1 MVHLPALSFVSTDFA
16 LLLACTLCGYALL
29 PRRGQNALVLAASYF
44 FYGTWSWKF
53 LGILCATT
61 LMDFMVGQGIHAAAE
76 AGDERR
82 KKLWL
87 RTSLSVNL
95 LVLGFFKYWGFFTHE
110 AREALGALGLHFDVP
125 TLEVVLPVGISFY
138 TFQSMAYAIDVYRGR
153 VQPARDLLDF
163 AAFVAFFPQL
173 VAGPIERASHMLPQ
187 FASPRRVTLGHVRD
201 GLWLLL
207 LGYVRKV
214 AIADTAAHFAQ
225 PIFENPGEQDRFALL
240 AGLLLFSIQI
250 YGDFAGYSDI
260 ARGTAKLLGFDL
272 MRNFEQPYFARNV
285 SDFWRRWHISL
296 STWLRDYLYIP
307 LGGNRRGEA
316 RTYANLML
324 TMLLGGLW
332 HGASWN
338 FVIWGGLHGAYL
350 ALHRAASP
358 ALARVRGLGGDG
370 WGEALTLAGAVGTF
384 ALVAFTWLF
393 FRSTSFEA
401 TQAYLGGL
409 TSAAFGDPRVLRPAL
424 VLAMLMLALDL
435 PPALSGDD
443 LVLAHKPRWLR
454 LPAAALM
461 LALLAL
467 SRDSGQPFIYFQF

>member
-1 MVHLPALSFVSTDFA
+1 MSFVSTDFA
-16 LLLACTLCGYALL
+16 LLLACTLFGYALL
-29 PRRGQNALVLAASYF
+29 PRRGQNALVLAASYV
-44 FYGTWSWKF
+44 FYGSWSWKF
-53 LGILCATT
+53 LGLLCATT
-61 LMDFMVGQGIHAAAE
+61 LMDFLVGQGIHAAAE

-95 LVLGFFKYWGFFTHE
+95 LVLGFFKYWGFFTQE
-110 AREALGALGLHFDVP
+110 AREALGRLGLSLDAP
-125 TLEVVLPVGISFY
+125 TLEVVLPIGISFY

-153 VQPARDLLDF
+153 MQPSRDLLDF

-173 VAGPIERASHMLPQ
+173 VAGPIERAAHMLPQ
-187 FASPRRVTLGHVRD
+187 FAAPRRVTLGHVRD
-201 GLWLLL
+201 GLWLMLI
-207 LGYVRKV
+207 GFVRKV
-214 AIADTAAHFAQ
+214 VIADTAAHFAERV
-225 PIFENPGEQDRFALL
+225 FRNPGEHGRFALI
-240 AGLLLFSIQI
+240 AGLLLFTIQI

-307 LGGNRRGEA
+307 LGGNRHGEP
-316 RTYANLML
+316 RTYVNLMI

-358 ALARVRGLGGDG
+358 DLAELRALAGER
-370 WGEALTLAGAVGTF
+370 WGRAFTVAGALCTF

-393 FRSTSFEA
+393 FRSTSFEL
-401 TQAYLGGL
+401 TLEYLSGL
-409 TSAAFGDPRVLRPAL
+409 RSAELGEPGLLLPVL
-424 VLAMLMLALDL
+424 VLGSAMLALDL
-435 PPALSGDD
+435 PPEVSGDD
-443 LVLAHKPRWLR
+443 LAIAHEPRWLR
-454 LPAAALM
+454 VPIAALM
-461 LALLAL
+461 LALLAI
-467 SRDSGQPFIYFQF
+467 SSDSGAPFIYFQF